1 MKMKLNFL
9 NETKIGYSFRN
20 TVCFSCLSEA
30 SLPAWINHASDDQ
43 GHKNIGV
50 KALEVMGQESLSQE
64 GDSYKETE

>member
-30 SLPAWINHASDDQ
+30 PLPTWINHGLEDQ

-64 GDSYKETE
+64 GGSYKETE